1 MRRDTLVLLTNHIHC
16 FHGGVSALTLFDV
29 WRYEASLK
37 MVYGSVQCLGGVMF
51 KHTRPCKCISVFLL
65 LESVIY

>member
-1 MRRDTLVLLTNHIHC
+1 MRDTLVLLTNYIHC
-16 FHGGVSALTLFDV
+16 FHGGFSALTLFDV

-51 KHTRPCKCISVFLL
+51 KHTQPCKCICVVLL